1 MMKSMTRMRVRCDS
15 ACFLSMMVTQ
25 INSPQDSELHI
36 SGCERD
42 HPSQWCRT
50 KSRFKGKTDTEH
62 KRCSSL
68 LFTNLSKRVLRVSP
82 GNLRPISL
90 TYLNQLL
97 ELVLNLLVSLSQP
110 HTGASVEDISS
121 ALADGHEVS
130 RAVSTQVMSWFGDI
144 HQGKWKMDVD
154 CVIREVGLGILRN
167 HKVILPLHRIGEMM
181 PSEVLRVARTR
192 CRGYFCCKMEVSRRR
207 LLWACGFAAFAC
219 CELLWHLYWLSS
231 AFIVTTGKL
240 SCFHGARQTIFDI
253 LPCILV
259 THRPSCTLF
268 TSFPDSS
275 PMERR
280 RNFAFPVWYCH
291 Q

>member
-1 MMKSMTRMRVRCDS
+1 MF
-15 ACFLSMMVTQ
+15 A
-25 INSPQDSELHI
+25 
-36 SGCERD
+36 
-42 HPSQWCRT
+42 
-50 KSRFKGKTDTEH
+50 
-62 KRCSSL
+62 
-68 LFTNLSKRVLRVSP
+68 NLSKRVLRVSP

-207 LLWACGFAAFAC
+207 LL
-219 CELLWHLYWLSS
+219 
-231 AFIVTTGKL
+231 
-240 SCFHGARQTIFDI
+240 
-253 LPCILV
+253 
-259 THRPSCTLF
+259 
-268 TSFPDSS
+268 
-275 PMERR
+275 
-280 RNFAFPVWYCH
+280 
-291 Q
+291 